1 MMQESK
7 GMRGTQKAAILLMFL
22 GEEPSAEVLRELEEP
37 EIEMV
42 ISEIPKLGDVDPTT
56 LDSVVHEFA
65 ERVVKEGYLTE
76 VGKDFA
82 ERVVKKAL
90 KDEQAETILKR
101 VYSSERLQT
110 LKRLDSR
117 IIFDLLKTEH
127 PQTIAFVL
135 AHLTPAQTADI
146 LSRLPENVQKE
157 IVWRIAKLE
166 RLMPGTL
173 DEVVDTLASQTESRR
188 ILKGGE
194 LGGPKSVA
202 EILNL
207 LKRAEANEILRRI
220 EDEDPELAEVIGQHM
235 FTFEDLL
242 HIDDRG
248 IQLILREVTNEDL
261 VLALKMSS
269 DELKE
274 KIFRNMSQRAA
285 EMVKEDL
292 EVRGP
297 ARVRDVE
304 HAQQNIVKVARTLED
319 EGKIVIKGRGA
330 EELFV

>member
-1 MMQESK
+1 MPETRL
-7 GMRGTQKAAILLMFL
+7 RGTQKAAVLLMFL
-22 GEEPSAEVLRELEEP
+22 GEEPSAEVLRELDEP

-42 ISEIPKLGDVDPTT
+42 ISEIPKLGDIDPTT
-56 LDSVVHEFA
+56 LDLVIREFT

-90 KDEQAETILKR
+90 KESKAETILKR
-101 VYSSERLQT
+101 VYSSERLQL
-110 LKRLDSR
+110 LKKLDSR
-117 IIFDLLKTEH
+117 IIFDILKTEH

-135 AHLTPAQTADI
+135 AHLTPMQTADI

-173 DEVVDTLASQTESRR
+173 EEVVDTLASQTESRR

-194 LGGPKSVA
+194 LGGPKAVA

-207 LKRAEANEILRRI
+207 LKRAEANEVLRRV
-220 EDEDPELAEVIGQHM
+220 EDEDPELAEVISQHM

-261 VLALKMSS
+261 VLALKMAS

-297 ARVRDVE
+297 SRVRDVE
-304 HAQQNIVKVARTLED
+304 HAQQNIVKIARTLED